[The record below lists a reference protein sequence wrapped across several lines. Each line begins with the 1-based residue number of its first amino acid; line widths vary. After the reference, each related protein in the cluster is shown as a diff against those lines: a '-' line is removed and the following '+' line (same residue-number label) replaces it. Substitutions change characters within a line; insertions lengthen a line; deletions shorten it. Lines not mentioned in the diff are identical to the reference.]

1 VSAETGSPLQQG
13 AAHARA
19 ARPFFHS
26 RWVPAPAHVRE
37 LGLHA
42 GLPQGFRAAGVAA
55 GLKPS
60 GNADVGLLVC
70 DAPEPVSAARFTT
83 SAAPAAPVLVTRDRC
98 RLSSLRAVLA
108 NSGCAN
114 AATGGRGLDDA
125 AKTQGA
131 AALAVQVDPAE
142 VALASTG
149 AISHMLPVDA
159 VLKGI
164 LQARAELSRVGDGAF
179 QQAIQTTDA
188 FEKRANLEV
197 ELPSGAVRLS
207 AQCKGAGM
215 ISPRFATMLC
225 FVETDAGLSAETAEL
240 LLGVCVKRSFDRAS
254 VDGQLSTNDTAILIA
269 SGAGGVHV
277 APESED
283 ELRLGEALDALLRA
297 LAIMMV
303 ADGEGARRIARVLV
317 RGGAL
322 GGRADAVESVARAVA
337 NSPLVK
343 AALHGGDPN
352 WGRIVQAVGQAVG
365 EWGPGQP
372 PLAVDI
378 AIEGMQV
385 CSAGA
390 AIPHDAA
397 ALSEAV
403 QGEEVEY
410 EITLPGDG
418 AETELFFSDLSH
430 EYVSI
435 NADYTT

>member
-1 VSAETGSPLQQG
+1 VSAASTHRVASL
-13 AAHARA
+13 
-19 ARPFFHS
+19 PFFRS
-26 RWVPAPAHVRE
+26 RWVPAPPHVHE
-37 LGLHA
+37 LGLGA
-42 GLPQGFRAAGVAA
+42 GLPLGFRAAGVAA
-55 GLKPS
+55 GIKPS

-70 DAPEPVSAARFTT
+70 DAPDPVSAARFTT
-83 SAAPAAPVLVTRDRC
+83 TATPAAPVLVTRERSRLDR
-98 RLSSLRAVLA
+98 LRVILA

-114 AATGGRGLDDA
+114 AGTGSRGLDDA

-131 AALAVQVDPAE
+131 AAVAARVDPAA

-164 LQARAELSRVGDGAF
+164 LDARARLQCDGDGAF

-188 FEKRANLEV
+188 FEKRANLELR
-197 ELPSGAVRLS
+197 LPSGSVRLS

-225 FVETDAGLSAETAEL
+225 FVETDAALSAETAEL
-240 LLGVCVKRSFDRAS
+240 LLGVCVKRSFDRVS

-269 SGAGGVHV
+269 SGASGVGI

-283 ELRLGEALDALLRA
+283 ELRFGEALDALLRA
-297 LAIMMV
+297 LAVMLV
-303 ADGEGARRIARVLV
+303 ADGEGAGRIARVLV
-317 RGGAL
+317 RGGDQK
-322 GGRADAVESVARAVA
+322 GVEAVARAVA

-352 WGRIVQAVGQAVG
+352 WGRIVQAVGAAMAG
-365 EWGPGQP
+365 GDEAPA

-378 AIEGMQV
+378 AIEGIQV
-385 CSAGA
+385 CSGGA
-390 AIPHDAA
+390 AIPYDVQ
-397 ALSEAV
+397 ALERAV
-403 QGEEVEY
+403 RREEVEY
-410 EITLPGDG
+410 EVSLPGEG
-418 AETELFFSDLSH
+418 AETEVFFSDLSH